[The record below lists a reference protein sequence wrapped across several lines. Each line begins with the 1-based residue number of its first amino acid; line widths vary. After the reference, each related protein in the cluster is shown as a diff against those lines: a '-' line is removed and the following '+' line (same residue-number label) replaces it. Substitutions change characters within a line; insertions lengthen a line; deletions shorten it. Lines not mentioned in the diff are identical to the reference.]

1 MFKIKKKN
9 FLDKLPKFKKKVTEN
24 KNIQKKIVYIDLK
37 LNNDNSK
44 RIIIEFFNID
54 NQEVVNNFINLCKIG
69 VYNNVYVHR
78 IIESFL
84 IQTGDITMMNGKG
97 GKGYE
102 TIHLNEPIKQTL
114 SHNDKG
120 LLSMII
126 EKNKIESQF
135 ILTLDKVEWLDN
147 KSVIIG
153 KVIEG
158 FEIIEKLEKI
168 KTNNSVDNIPL
179 EKCIITATGV
189 FENIN
194 DFNKYKEFIRL
205 FEDYSDIKNK
215 IKNTNINNILFKQDD
230 IYDKKNYKNSI
241 DSINW
246 NKLPIL
252 EYNTNFFIYN
262 NKVDF
267 NKKEYIKSNIPIIFT
282 NNMIFEIKDFIT
294 FENNILFLN

>member
-1 MFKIKKKN
+1 
-9 FLDKLPKFKKKVTEN
+9 
-24 KNIQKKIVYIDLK
+24 
-37 LNNDNSK
+37 
-44 RIIIEFFNID
+44 
-54 NQEVVNNFINLCKIG
+54 
-69 VYNNVYVHR
+69 
-78 IIESFL
+78 
-84 IQTGDITMMNGKG
+84 
-97 GKGYE
+97 
-102 TIHLNEPIKQTL
+102 
-114 SHNDKG
+114 
-120 LLSMII
+120 MII